1 MENNIL
7 KELVSY
13 YLSILEEVFSI
24 TKDHSITNLKRIS
37 KFKDDIRIKENYY
50 KELNDY
56 YDSLKIDLGVIK
68 FLIFNQFKLN
78 EDNISH
84 IK

>member
-13 YLSILEEVFSI
+13 YLSIVEEAFSI

-37 KFKDDIRIKENYY
+37 KFRK
-50 KELNDY
+50 
-56 YDSLKIDLGVIK
+56 SS
-68 FLIFNQFKLN
+68 FNRRK
-78 EDNISH
+78 S
-84 IK
+84 